1 MTLNKAFSKSHGWW
15 GWHKYGTQGN
25 QIQIQKVSIPLRTNC
40 CPSYS
45 GRAHGINMPFDGWG
59 GFVYPRCGA
68 ILGYQGWVLLLWA
81 SWTLSSDSSQANLER
96 RDLYYW
102 VQARFPSLAPLPLC
116 AWTHWAGLEEAE
128 WEYPIWRHPQ
138 QGGTSSGHSHRT
150 KTLSHCDAKR
160 YIHPCMY
167 LFPRTCYKSS
177 NH

>member
-15 GWHKYGTQGN
+15 GWHKYGTQRN
-25 QIQIQKVSIPLRTNC
+25 QIQIQKVSIPLKTNC